1 MKHILIIL
9 FCIPILHIS
18 LYSDSISD
26 AWKSLE
32 NNDFMKA
39 EEHFRN
45 AITTDPK
52 NIRAIIGLSYVLE
65 MQQKYAE
72 SWNMYKTIQDY
83 TQNPVPYFYAIWLN
97 PRFSQNL
104 RNPKSGAQD
113 ILKKLTQKA
122 DNAGSLNI
130 VSKIFI

>member
-18 LYSDSISD
+18 LYSDSVSD

-52 NIRAIIGLSYVLE
+52 IKRVHEQVRVRGEAEELARV
-65 MQQKYAE
+65 AE
-72 SWNMYKTIQDY
+72 SVQQSQDEELR
-83 TQNPVPYFYAIWLN
+83 TYA
-97 PRFSQNL
+97 
-104 RNPKSGAQD
+104 
-113 ILKKLTQKA
+113 
-122 DNAGSLNI
+122 
-130 VSKIFI
+130 